1 LKIINQENFWA
12 GLMFIAF
19 GAFFSGFGT
28 EYKFGAA
35 AQMGPG
41 YFPTVL
47 GMILMGVGALLAL
60 TSLSLKATPSTVAR
74 FDWYMLAHVLGAVVL
89 FGALLTLLGLY
100 IALFVM
106 LMVASHASHEF
117 KWKGGLITTV
127 LLILLSSAIF
137 VWGLELQFPLWPAFI
152 AH

>member
-1 LKIINQENFWA
+1 MRIVNQKDFCA
-12 GLMFIAF
+12 GLLFIAF
-19 GAFFSGFGT
+19 GAFFSGYGT

-47 GMILMGVGALLAL
+47 GVGLMGVGAFLAL
-60 TSLSLKATPSTVAR
+60 ASLRLKATPSTVDK
-74 FDWYMLAHVLGAVVL
+74 FDWSMLIHVIGGVVL
-89 FGALLTLLGLY
+89 FGALLTQLGLF

-106 LMVASHASHEF
+106 LLVASHASHEF
-117 KWKGGLITTV
+117 TWKGGLITTV

-137 VWGLELQFPLWPAFI
+137 VWGLELQFPLWPTFI
-152 AH
+152 VD